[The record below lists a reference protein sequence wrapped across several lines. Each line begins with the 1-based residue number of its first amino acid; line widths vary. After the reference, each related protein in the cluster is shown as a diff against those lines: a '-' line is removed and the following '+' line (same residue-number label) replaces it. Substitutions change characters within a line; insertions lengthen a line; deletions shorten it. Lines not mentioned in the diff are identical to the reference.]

1 MFKHN
6 KNGDKMKKI
15 LLILIILTLTGCT
28 SEVKL
33 NGEITEIKYNDTKI
47 LKDDYKDVKKMLNT
61 NFKNSNEE
69 TKNNLTIKT
78 TKDIYYF
85 KISDTHLEYKNQYAK
100 NNKLNQYLKDLTK
113 KYYNTN
119 IYNIK
124 YEKEYEEEKN
134 NININLDKTSN
145 YIIITFKDTI
155 KDFKINE
162 IEYKNKEY
170 KDIDL
175 LYEKDIID
183 GQTVIIRKS
192 INMNKPDIRISFSNK
207 YNYNI
212 SIIPTYKDD
221 EIQFETKYEMKSSE

>member
-1 MFKHN
+1 
-6 KNGDKMKKI
+6 MKKI
-15 LLILIILTLTGCT
+15 LLLLIILTLTGCT
-28 SEVKL
+28 TEVKL
-33 NGEITEIKYNDTKI
+33 DGDITEIKYNDSLI
-47 LKDDYKDVKKMLNT
+47 LKDDFNEIQKMLNT
-61 NFKNSNEE
+61 EFKNGNEN
-69 TKNNLTIKT
+69 TQNNLTIKT

-85 KISDTHLEYKNQYAK
+85 KVSDNYLEYNKKYAK
-100 NNKLNQYLKDLTK
+100 NTKLNKYLKELTN
-113 KYYNTN
+113 KYYDTN
-119 IYNIK
+119 FYDIK
-124 YEKEYEEEKN
+124 YDKEYDEDKN

-145 YIIITFKDTI
+145 YIIIKFKDTI

-162 IEYKNKEY
+162 IEYKHKEY

-192 INMNKPDIRISFSNK
+192 INMNKADMRISFSNK

-221 EIQFETKYEMKSSE
+221 EIQFETNYEMKNSD

>member
-1 MFKHN
+1 
-6 KNGDKMKKI
+6 MKKI

-28 SEVKL
+28 TEIKL
-33 NGEITEIKYNDTKI
+33 DGKITEIKYNDSLI
-47 LKDDYKDVKKMLNT
+47 LKDDFNEIKKMLNT
-61 NFKNSNEE
+61 EFKNGNEN
-69 TKNNLTIKT
+69 TQNDLTIKT

-85 KISDTHLEYKNQYAK
+85 KVSDNYLEYNNKYAK
-100 NNKLNQYLKDLTK
+100 NTKLNKYLKELTN
-113 KYYNTN
+113 KYYDTTF
-119 IYNIK
+119 YTIK
-124 YEKEYEEEKN
+124 YDKEYTEDKN

-192 INMNKPDIRISFSNK
+192 ISMNKPDIRISFSNK
-207 YNYNI
+207 YNYNT

-221 EIQFETKYEMKSSE
+221 EIQFKTNYKMKNSD

>member
-1 MFKHN
+1 
-6 KNGDKMKKI
+6 MKKI
-15 LLILIILTLTGCT
+15 LLLLIILTLTGCT
-28 SEVKL
+28 TEVKL
-33 NGEITEIKYNDTKI
+33 DGDITEIKYNDSLM
-47 LKDDYKDVKKMLNT
+47 LKDDFNEIQKMLNT
-61 NFKNSNEE
+61 EFKTGNEN
-69 TKNNLTIKT
+69 TQNNLTIKT

-85 KISDTHLEYKNQYAK
+85 KVSDNYLEYNKKYAK
-100 NNKLNQYLKDLTK
+100 NTKLNKYLKELTN
-113 KYYNTN
+113 KYYDTN
-119 IYNIK
+119 FYDIK
-124 YEKEYEEEKN
+124 YDKEYDEDKN

-145 YIIITFKDTI
+145 YIIIKFKDTI

-162 IEYKNKEY
+162 IEYKHKEY

-192 INMNKPDIRISFSNK
+192 INMNKADMRISFSNK

-221 EIQFETKYEMKSSE
+221 EIQFETNYEMKNSE

>member
-1 MFKHN
+1 
-6 KNGDKMKKI
+6 MKKI

-28 SEVKL
+28 TEVKL
-33 NGEITEIKYNDTKI
+33 DGKITEIKYNDTKI
-47 LKDDYKDVKKMLNT
+47 LKDDFKEVKKLLNT
-61 NFKNSNEE
+61 NFKNGNEQ

-85 KISDTHLEYKNQYAK
+85 KVSDNYLEYKNKYAK
-100 NNKLNQYLKDLTK
+100 NDKLNKYLKELTN
-113 KYYNTN
+113 KYYNTK
-119 IYNIK
+119 IYDIK
-124 YEKEYEEEKN
+124 YDKEYNEDKN
-134 NININLDKTSN
+134 EININLDKTSN

-162 IEYKNKEY
+162 IEHKDKKY

-183 GQTVIIRKS
+183 KQTIVIRKS

-212 SIIPTYKDD
+212 SIIPKYID
-221 EIQFETKYEMKSSE
+221 EEMTFDTTYEMKNSN